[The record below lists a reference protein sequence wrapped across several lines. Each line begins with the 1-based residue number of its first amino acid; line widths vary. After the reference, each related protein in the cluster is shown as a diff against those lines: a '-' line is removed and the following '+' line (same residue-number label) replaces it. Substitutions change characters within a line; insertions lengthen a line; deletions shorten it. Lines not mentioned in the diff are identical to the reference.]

1 MQACLSSI
9 FSAAWCGV
17 VEYAALFVER
27 LNVVMDEAELD
38 EVPHAVV
45 DLVEGWVLV
54 DDCLKMYI

>member
-1 MQACLSSI
+1 M
-9 FSAAWCGV
+9 
-17 VEYAALFVER
+17 
-27 LNVVMDEAELD
+27 VMDEAELD